1 MDKQITVNPY
11 YGIPVSNKKKRELT
25 TDTCNSF
32 GESIENYAEQIQ
44 PISKGYILYMISF
57 IQHS

>member
-44 PISKGYILYMISF
+44 PISKGYILYMI
-57 IQHS
+57 

>member
-1 MDKQITVNPY
+1 MVNPY
-11 YGIPVSNKKKRELT
+11 DGIPVIKKKRELT
-25 TDTCNSF
+25 IDICNGF
-32 GESIENYAEQIQ
+32 GESTENYAEQIK

>member
-11 YGIPVSNKKKRELT
+11 YGIPVINFKRRELT
-25 TDTCNSF
+25 IDTCNSF
-32 GESIENYAEQIQ
+32 GASIENYAEQIK
-44 PISKGYILYMISF
+44 PISKGYILHMISF